1 MKFYTT
7 GVVVAASLFLF
18 SCSGESEVKSEE
30 SNNEEVEYVEEVSP
44 GVFKEV
50 LPCADCE
57 GIETIVHLKDDGT
70 AVILET
76 YLGEDEIPYASF
88 GEWNSDKGNMT
99 VAFPDREIRYKAQR
113 DAIEMVTDFDVEEA
127 TTLDYTLEKSGEK
140 VDFSKPFWA
149 DVHYFYMADA
159 HIVKFGGKTYP
170 VVADSTN
177 MEMEQIFLSTP
188 DSLREDFTSRLK
200 LQLVEAED
208 MEGTNKEHAK
218 IIEIVEIPRVAETTK

>member
-1 MKFYTT
+1 MKFYTAS
-7 GVVVAASLFLF
+7 VIVAASFFWF
-18 SCSGESEVKSEE
+18 SCAGESEMKSEE
-30 SNNEEVEYVEEVSP
+30 SNGTERQYIEEVSP

-57 GIETIVHLKDDGT
+57 GIETVVHLKEDGT

-88 GEWNSDKGNMT
+88 GEWKSDKGNVT
-99 VAFPDREIRYKAQR
+99 ASFPDRDIRYKAQR
-113 DAIEMVTDFDVEEA
+113 DAIEMVTDFDVEQA

-140 VDFSKPFWA
+140 IDLSKPFWA

-188 DSLREDFTSRLK
+188 DSLREDFTCRLQ
-200 LQLVEAED
+200 LQLVEAVD
-208 MEGTNKEHAK
+208 MEGTNKEHVK
-218 IIEIVEIPRVAETTK
+218 IIKIVEIPRVAETTK